1 MKNRMNLIMMK
12 TKMKKMNDNYYQIDI
27 CFNFE
32 SDSDKEAIDYFLKT
46 MTAANIPLK
55 NAQLKKFK
63 RNCIGDFG
71 TYIYPKD
78 INEDDE

>member
-1 MKNRMNLIMMK
+1 ME
-12 TKMKKMNDNYYQIDI
+12 KMQKMNDNYYQIDI

-32 SDSDKEAIDYFLKT
+32 SDSDKKAIDYFLKT

-78 INEDDE
+78 FNVDDE

>member
-1 MKNRMNLIMMK
+1 MK
-12 TKMKKMNDNYYQIDI
+12 KMQKMNDNYYQIDV

-78 INEDDE
+78 FNEDDE

>member
-1 MKNRMNLIMMK
+1 MNQSPI
-12 TKMKKMNDNYYQIDI
+12 KKRWII
-27 CFNFE
+27 
-32 SDSDKEAIDYFLKT
+32 FLKT

-71 TYIYPKD
+71 TYIYPNKD
-78 INEDDE
+78 DEDD

>member
-1 MKNRMNLIMMK
+1 MNLSMTKMK
-12 TKMKKMNDNYYQIDI
+12 TKMGQKMNDNYYQIDI

-32 SDSDKEAIDYFLKT
+32 SKSDKKAMDYFLKT
-46 MTAANIPLK
+46 MTVANIPLK

-71 TYIYPKD
+71 TYIYPNKD
-78 INEDDE
+78 DEDD

>member
-1 MKNRMNLIMMK
+1 MMK
-12 TKMKKMNDNYYQIDI
+12 TKMKMVKKMNDNYYQIDI

-32 SDSDKEAIDYFLKT
+32 SDSDKKAIDYFLKT
-46 MTAANIPLK
+46 ITAANIPLK

-71 TYIYPKD
+71 TYIYSKD